1 MREPQSMEE
10 LKRIFSE
17 EWSKIND
24 KELYRR
30 FMQSIPIRL

>member
-24 KELYRR
+24 DKELCRR
-30 FMQSIPIRL
+30 LM

>member
-24 KELYRR
+24 NELYRR
-30 FMQSIPIRL
+30 FMQSILIRL